1 MTDPDAETHRTIADA
16 CLGVDPIPESMPGLS
31 LYRRL
36 VRNNLVGVTS
46 RMMPR
51 TRARLNALASGAFD
65 ASFDQFLSTQG
76 PRTHY
81 LRDVPGEFL
90 AWTAPRW
97 ANRAD
102 VPAYAADLAAHELG
116 EFQVGALPAP
126 PVRAPLG
133 DLALDRPLVFAEAQ
147 RLARYRFAI
156 HELPED
162 IDDRTVPAARAV
174 CLLYYR
180 DAAYDVASMEIEP
193 LPARILE
200 ALVAGLPVAQAIATA
215 CREAGA
221 ELTNTVLADTARLL
235 AELGEQGVLLG
246 AAG

>member
-1 MTDPDAETHRTIADA
+1 MTDPDADTHRRIADA
-16 CLGVDPIPESMPGLS
+16 CLGVDPIADSTPRLS

-65 ASFDQFLSTQG
+65 ASFDEFLATRG

-90 AWTAPRW
+90 AWATPRW
-97 ANRAD
+97 ASRAD

-116 EFQVGALPAP
+116 EFQVGALPAA

-147 RLARYRFAI
+147 RLARYCFAV

-162 IDDRTVPAARAV
+162 IDDLTAPTARAV

-180 DAAYDVASMEIEP
+180 DAAYDIARVEIDP

-215 CREAGA
+215 CREMGA
-221 ELTNTVLADTARLL
+221 EVTNGVLADTARLL
-235 AELGEQGVLLG
+235 AELGEHGVLLG
-246 AAG
+246 AAR